1 MYKNTH
7 LDRDTSHLDNLKVK
21 APAVHTVDYSTPKQS
36 RWLSKDRLWNLI
48 FWFGMSGGIT
58 LAFSVSDKAQ
68 AQYKLGTILIWLTIL
83 GVPLLVR
90 YFSKTTF
97 IKDKLFLNKEDELL
111 NAEKDTPNAVLT
123 VISTVVLTAITGAI
137 LDKNFKDMS
146 DIASSFIIFSVFFG
160 VPSLFFIFKNC
171 PIAILF
177 NLEFLKKNIEW
188 GSNNSYKANK
198 WRSNTAQ
205 VSKEHNYPNY
215 ISDPK
220 YRYMPFNIYN
230 SNR

>member
-7 LDRDTSHLDNLKVK
+7 LDRDTSHLDNSKVK
-21 APAVHTVDYSTPKQS
+21 APAVHTVAQSTPKQS

-97 IKDKLFLNKEDELL
+97 IKDTLFLNKEGELL

-146 DIASSFIIFSVFFG
+146 DIASSFIILSVVFG

-177 NLEFLKKNIEW
+177 DRKMW
-188 GSNNSYKANK
+188 
-198 WRSNTAQ
+198 TATSQ
-205 VSKEHNYPNY
+205 DTQPDILLFK
-215 ISDPK
+215 PK
-220 YRYMPFNIYN
+220 YRSTHYLNPFEVSRRARQNMLR
-230 SNR
+230 NR